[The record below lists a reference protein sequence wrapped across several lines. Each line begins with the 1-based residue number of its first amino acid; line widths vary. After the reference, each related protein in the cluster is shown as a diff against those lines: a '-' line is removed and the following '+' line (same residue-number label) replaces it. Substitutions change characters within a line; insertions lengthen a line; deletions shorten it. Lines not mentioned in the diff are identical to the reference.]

1 MWCFANKYTKHI
13 KIITWSQTDYPS
25 FIKRP
30 TMCTKHDQHRAQSI
44 QPSDMHTVGVHH
56 VCHDIGRH
64 VSYGS
69 FFSYHWKLAD
79 IASEIF
85 YYTVSTTV
93 NCCRTRRWWQVLFSA
108 GQHTGTSC
116 MQHTQTAGERTLNF
130 TSVNNGLQLNGPTVN
145 LLIMRFRD
153 SHNSMSISCKSTRS
167 KKSSS
172 DWLKSQEV
180 AYSIGVKRRYFVFFC
195 FTR

>member
-1 MWCFANKYTKHI
+1 MSVMISGAM
-13 KIITWSQTDYPS
+13 SL
-25 FIKRP
+25 
-30 TMCTKHDQHRAQSI
+30 M
-44 QPSDMHTVGVHH
+44 GV
-56 VCHDIGRH
+56 
-64 VSYGS
+64 

-85 YYTVSTTV
+85 YYTVSTTLLTAV
-93 NCCRTRRWWQVLFSA
+93 EHVADDKFCF
-108 GQHTGTSC
+108 QHDSILAHHA
-116 MQHTQTAGERTLNF
+116 MQHTQTAGERTFNF
-130 TSVNNGLQLNGPTVN
+130 TSVNNGLQLNGPAVN

-180 AYSIGVKRRYFVFFC
+180 AYSIGVKRSYFVFFC

>member
-1 MWCFANKYTKHI
+1 
-13 KIITWSQTDYPS
+13 
-25 FIKRP
+25 
-30 TMCTKHDQHRAQSI
+30 MCTKPGQHRAQSI
-44 QPSDMHTVGVHH
+44 QPSDMHTVVVHH

-64 VSYGS
+64 VTYRS
-69 FFSYHWKLAD
+69 FFQLSLKVSGHCQWD
-79 IASEIF
+79 ILLHCF
-85 YYTVSTTV
+85 NNTV

-108 GQHTGTSC
+108 WQHTGTSC
-116 MQHTQTAGERTLNF
+116 MQYTQTAGERTLNF
-130 TSVNNGLQLNGPTVN
+130 TSVNNGLQLNGPAVN

-153 SHNSMSISCKSTRS
+153 SRNSMSISCKSTRS

-180 AYSIGVKRRYFVFFC
+180 AYSIGVQRRYFVFFC